1 MAGAEGASPSAV
13 PPPPL
18 FIDEKMP
25 ESQPTPKKEEEVEEE
40 PFSRRAG
47 AGLLLSVVLEVGGVF
62 DTDVVLVMIPPF
74 TPFQARKL
82 MSRT

>member
-13 PPPPL
+13 PPPPPL

-25 ESQPTPKKEEEVEEE
+25 ESQPTPKKEEGEEE